1 MDSLSLTQLKIPTHQ
16 VRSLLRRQSSKE
28 FWDENGEG
36 IFYSNLMFA
45 GSSGLMAWILMI
57 LCKIAGLDKNM
68 HRKIPVDP
76 KKSWFISMS
85 AWIIS
90 QPWMWEWLAPL
101 GGVRIVF
108 NRSRILVTQTHLA

>member
-101 GGVRIVF
+101 GGVRGV
-108 NRSRILVTQTHLA
+108 RA